1 MSDAISLIDSVSDL
15 ELTLFE
21 KIEKKSNK
29 HKQNEINNLLEDLK
43 DKKNKTFFGRDRS
56 EKEDWNII
64 TDYTS
69 KGKSSCKNKN
79 PLIFFQTNSDDN
91 ELKCNP
97 ITTFENPSISG
108 FSEKDKDEIPKLDN
122 ININA
127 NNLFSQ
133 NVLIGK
139 KRYLKEKKNF
149 KTKEDIFNDLKKIFV
164 DYNIKNNK
172 INEKIPSYKIFEGSK
187 SLIESHAIIVEN
199 KIPGCV
205 IYFNKNII
213 KSIYLIREEK
223 YLNKE
228 DEIIQILSIIENN
241 ILKNSYM

>member
-21 KIEKKSNK
+21 KIEKKRNK

-79 PLIFFQTNSDDN
+79 PLIFYQTNSDDN
-91 ELKCNP
+91 ELKCNL

-139 KRYLKEKKNF
+139 KRYLKEKKF
-149 KTKEDIFNDLKKIFV
+149 KTKEDIFNDLKKIFA
-164 DYNIKNNK
+164 DYNTKNNI

-199 KIPGCV
+199 KIPRCV

-213 KSIYLIREEK
+213 KSIYSIRDEK
-223 YLNKE
+223 HLNKE
-228 DEIIQILSIIENN
+228 DEIIQKLSEIEGD
-241 ILKNSYM
+241 ILKDGCV

>member
-21 KIEKKSNK
+21 KIEKKCNK

-91 ELKCNP
+91 ELKCNL

-139 KRYLKEKKNF
+139 KRYLKEKKF

-164 DYNIKNNK
+164 DYNIKNN
-172 INEKIPSYKIFEGSK
+172 EKIPSYKIFEGSK
-187 SLIESHAIIVEN
+187 SLIESHATIVEN
-199 KIPGCV
+199 KIPGYV

-213 KSIYLIREEK
+213 KSIYLIRDEK

-228 DEIIQILSIIENN
+228 DEIIKLLSKIENN
-241 ILKNSYM
+241 ILENS